1 VTIRPD
7 VVSAR
12 LLAALEADLV
22 GPFAAGV
29 PGADLGEHAGI
40 GPGRD
45 ATRRPAHRREF
56 SEQPRTVTP

>member
-7 VVSAR
+7 VVRAR

-29 PGADLGEHAGI
+29 PGADPAEVAASDETLTLPPSRCSRRAHLTAGEC
-40 GPGRD
+40 
-45 ATRRPAHRREF
+45 T
-56 SEQPRTVTP
+56 